1 MSNYFTVLSDDW
13 VQPQKA
19 VYVPPSRRKEE
30 VRSETTVGI
39 KKDDFPDFGLKTA
52 PNAPKKEVLKMS
64 SICFKEKSEEQP
76 KPSIQTYNKDEWL
89 FIVTKDGKRIKPS
102 EKHIESLIET
112 INDYNE
118 AETNIPDLIYESKES
133 DSYESESES
142 VSDDSD
148 YYEVKEDIDIPSKE
162 EMNGYVN
169 KVEKLKKKLGT
180 NLNKES
186 VQKGLIK
193 VMIANQVKVFTEF

>member
-30 VRSETTVGI
+30 PKVESGVEI
-39 KKDDFPDFGLKTA
+39 KKDDFPDFGSKPTA
-52 PNAPKKEVLKMS
+52 KKEVLKMS

-76 KPSIQTYNKDEWL
+76 KTINQTYNKDEWL
-89 FIVTKDGKRIKPS
+89 LIVTKDGKRIKPT
-102 EKHIESLIET
+102 EKHIASMIET
-112 INDYNE
+112 ANNYDEDE
-118 AETNIPDLIYESKES
+118 ANIPDLVYESKEENSVAS
-133 DSYESESES
+133 DLESL
-142 VSDDSD
+142 SDDSD
-148 YYEVKEDIDIPSKE
+148 YYEVKEEIDIPSKE
-162 EMNGYVN
+162 EMDKYVGR
-169 KVEKLKKKLGT
+169 VEKLKKNLGT